1 MSNFKQLSD
10 IPDGI
15 QRWGREVDAD
25 TWISVIYRLH
35 GMGYKHYETAIVF
48 KHPVE
53 GRPRTFKD
61 ADFLILNGD
70 HREELKDMPKER
82 LREWYAA
89 KTQEEAAQ

>member
-1 MSNFKQLSD
+1 MSDFKQLSD
-10 IPDGI
+10 SPDGI

-35 GMGYKHYETAIVF
+35 GMGYETAIVF

-53 GRPRTFKD
+53 GRPRTFRD
-61 ADFLILNGD
+61 AEFLILDGD
-70 HREELKDMPKER
+70 YREELKDMPKER

-89 KTQEEAAQ
+89 QMQEEGKP